1 MGRLRVFIDFGS
13 TFTKACAFD
22 VEACTLEGWAK
33 APSTVE
39 SDVTEGLRECL
50 GELGRQVRLSSED
63 ISGARACSSAA
74 GGLRA
79 ACIGLTPELTTR
91 AAEIAAYGAGAKLVG
106 AYSRRL
112 TEKAL
117 LELEQL
123 RPDIVILAG
132 GTDGG
137 NRKTITENA
146 RMLAGAG
153 DGIATVIAAGNKSAR
168 DDIEAAFAGSGKE
181 LRFTGNI
188 MPSLGELDTAELSGC
203 VREIFLERITVSK
216 GVDRAREL
224 IGGVIMPTPSAVLE
238 AARLLADG
246 VPGSE
251 PGLGELMMVDLGGA
265 TTDVYSVCSGAPR
278 TPGVNLSG
286 LHEPRVKRTVEG
298 DLGLYHNLDR
308 LCAAARERGIELQ
321 ADAQARLRAGRGVP
335 DGEGLRREHAGL
347 ARLAV
352 RLAAERHC
360 GRLFPLFT
368 GGGTVRMQRG
378 KDLTG
383 VPVLIGAGGPLAF
396 SEVPGTVLSGAV
408 RQPEDTELLLPERP
422 ELRLDSR
429 YILFAAGLLAQEL
442 PGAALGIM
450 KRYIVPLSG

>member
-1 MGRLRVFIDFGS
+1 MGSLRVFVDLGS

-22 VEACTLEGWAK
+22 VDTCTLEGWAK
-33 APSTVE
+33 APSTVD

-79 ACIGLTPELTTR
+79 ACIGLTAELTTR

-112 TEKAL
+112 TEKHL
-117 LELEQL
+117 LELEAL

-137 NRKTITENA
+137 DRKTITENA
-146 RMLAGAG
+146 RLLAGAG
-153 DGIATVIAAGNKSAR
+153 NGIATVIAAGNKSAR
-168 DDIEAAFAGSGKE
+168 DDIEAAFAGSGKR
-181 LRFTGNI
+181 LCFAGNI
-188 MPSLGELDTAELSGC
+188 MPSLGELDTAGLSGR
-203 VREIFLERITVSK
+203 VREIFLEHITVSR
-216 GVDRAREL
+216 GIDRAREL
-224 IGGVIMPTPSAVLE
+224 IGGVIMPTPSAVME
-238 AARLLADG
+238 AAHLLSDG
-246 VPGSE
+246 VSGGE
-251 PGLGELMMVDLGGA
+251 PGLGDIMIVDLGGA
-265 TTDVYSVCSGAPR
+265 TTDVYSACSGAPR

-286 LHEPRVKRTVEG
+286 LREPRVKRTVEG

-308 LCAAARERGIELQ
+308 LCESARERDVPF
-321 ADAQARLRAGRGVP
+321 DAAAQERLRAGRGIP
-335 DGEGLRREHAGL
+335 AGEALRRAHAGL

-352 RLAAERHC
+352 RLASERHC

-368 GGGTVRMQRG
+368 GGGTVMMQRG

-396 SEVPGTVLSGAV
+396 SKALETVLSGAV
-408 RQPEDTELLLPERP
+408 RLPGDTRLLLPERP
-422 ELRLDSR
+422 ELRFDSR

-450 KRYIVPLSG
+450 KRYITP